1 MKIKNI
7 TWLKM
12 RNFILLS
19 FIFMAVGLSACADGQ
34 TPTPTKFITN
44 DSTLLFTF
52 VKDSL
57 YVDTYE
63 SGCGIEC
70 YRLEIKTEKR
80 SETLYKAYKFV
91 LDDDGTDRPEIHYIR
106 LSKYPMG
113 AHWEY
118 YIKFDDEE
126 IIPIIKIH

>member
-1 MKIKNI
+1 
-7 TWLKM
+7 M

-19 FIFMAVGLSACADGQ
+19 FIFIVVGLSACTEGQ
-34 TPTPTKFITN
+34 TPTPTKFMTN

-70 YRLEIKTEKR
+70 YRLEIEIETS
-80 SETLYKAYKFV
+80 SETLYKAYEFV
-91 LDDDGTDRPEIHYIR
+91 LDNDGTYRTEIHYIR
-106 LSKYPMG
+106 LSKDPMG
-113 AHWEY
+113 THWEY

-126 IIPIIKIH
+126 IIPITKIH

>member
-1 MKIKNI
+1 
-7 TWLKM
+7 M

-19 FIFMAVGLSACADGQ
+19 FIFIVVGLSACSKGQ

-70 YRLEIKTEKR
+70 YRIEIDTETR
-80 SETLYKAYKFV
+80 SETLYKAYEFV
-91 LDDDGTDRPEIHYIR
+91 LGDDEYFLLGDNRLHSSDSRMFGVFQKEDI
-106 LSKYPMG
+106 LSKHVYIWYPFSEMRVV
-113 AHWEY
+113 
-118 YIKFDDEE
+118 K
-126 IIPIIKIH
+126 

>member
-1 MKIKNI
+1 
-7 TWLKM
+7 M

-19 FIFMAVGLSACADGQ
+19 FIFMVVGLSACADGQ
-34 TPTPTKFITN
+34 TPTPKKFITN

-70 YRLEIKTEKR
+70 YRLEIETETR
-80 SETLYKAYKFV
+80 SETLYKAYEFV
-91 LDDDGTDRPEIHYIR
+91 LDNDGINRSEIHYIR
-106 LSKYPMG
+106 LSKNPIG
-113 AHWEY
+113 NHWEY

>member
-1 MKIKNI
+1 
-7 TWLKM
+7 M

-19 FIFMAVGLSACADGQ
+19 FIFMVVGLSACADGQ

-52 VKDSL
+52 VNDSL

-63 SGCGIEC
+63 SGCGIEQ
-70 YRLEIKTEKR
+70 YRLEKEF
-80 SETLYKAYKFV
+80 SDGNETIYKAYLSV
-91 LDDDGTDRPEIHYIR
+91 LDENTDEKIELHSVM
-106 LSKYPMG
+106 LSKAFG

-118 YIKFDDEE
+118 YIKFDNEE
-126 IIPIIKIH
+126 KIPAIKVN

>member
-1 MKIKNI
+1 
-7 TWLKM
+7 M

-19 FIFMAVGLSACADGQ
+19 FIFIVVGLSACTEGQ

-70 YRLEIKTEKR
+70 YRLEIETETR
-80 SETLYKAYKFV
+80 SEALYKAYEFV
-91 LDDDGTDRPEIHYIR
+91 LGDDGTYRSEIHFIR
-106 LSKYPMG
+106 LSKNLMG
-113 AHWEY
+113 AHWEH

-126 IIPIIKIH
+126 IIPIIKIN

>member
-1 MKIKNI
+1 MV
-7 TWLKM
+7 
-12 RNFILLS
+12 
-19 FIFMAVGLSACADGQ
+19 VGLSACADGQ
-34 TPTPTKFITN
+34 TPTQTKFITN

-63 SGCGIEC
+63 SGCGIEE
-70 YRLEIKTEKR
+70 YRLEIETETL
-80 SETLYKAYKFV
+80 SETLYKAYKFA

-106 LSKYPMG
+106 LSKYPIG

-126 IIPIIKIH
+126 KIPVIKVN

>member
-1 MKIKNI
+1 
-7 TWLKM
+7 M

-19 FIFMAVGLSACADGQ
+19 FIFMVVGLSACADGQ

-63 SGCGIEC
+63 SGCGIEQ
-70 YRLEIKTEKR
+70 YRLEKEF
-80 SETLYKAYKFV
+80 SDGNETIYKAYLSV
-91 LDDDGTDRPEIHYIR
+91 LGENTDEKIEIHYIR

-126 IIPIIKIH
+126 KIPVIKVN

>member
-1 MKIKNI
+1 
-7 TWLKM
+7 M

-19 FIFMAVGLSACADGQ
+19 FIFMVVGLSACADGQ

-63 SGCGIEC
+63 SGCGIEQ
-70 YRLEIKTEKR
+70 YRLETEF
-80 SETLYKAYKFV
+80 SDGNETIYKAYLSV
-91 LDDDGTDRPEIHYIR
+91 LGENTDEKIEIHYIM
-106 LSKYPMG
+106 LSKDPMG
-113 AHWEY
+113 AHWDY
-118 YIKFDDEE
+118 IIKFDDEE
-126 IIPIIKIH
+126 KIPVIKVN

>member
-1 MKIKNI
+1 
-7 TWLKM
+7 M
-12 RNFILLS
+12 RKFILLS
-19 FIFMAVGLSACADGQ
+19 FIFMAVGLSACSDEQ

-63 SGCGIEC
+63 SGCGIEE
-70 YRLEIKTEKR
+70 YRLEIETETR
-80 SETLYKAYKFV
+80 SETLYKAYEFV

-106 LSKYPMG
+106 LSKDPMG
-113 AHWEY
+113 AHWDY
-118 YIKFDDEE
+118 TIKFDDEK

>member
-1 MKIKNI
+1 
-7 TWLKM
+7 M
-12 RNFILLS
+12 RKFILLS
-19 FIFMAVGLSACADGQ
+19 FIFIVAGLSACTSGQ
-34 TPTPTKFITN
+34 TPIPTKFVTN

-70 YRLEIKTEKR
+70 YRLEIETETR
-80 SETLYKAYKFV
+80 SETLYKAYEFV
-91 LDDDGTDRPEIHYIR
+91 LGDDGKDKTEIHYIR
-106 LSKYPMG
+106 LSKDPMG
-113 AHWEY
+113 THWDY
-118 YIKFDDEE
+118 IIKFDNEE

>member
-1 MKIKNI
+1 
-7 TWLKM
+7 M

-19 FIFMAVGLSACADGQ
+19 FIFMVVGLSACADGQ

-63 SGCGIEC
+63 SGCGIEQ
-70 YRLEIKTEKR
+70 YRLEKEFSDGNKTI
-80 SETLYKAYKFV
+80 YKAYLSV
-91 LDDDGTDRPEIHYIR
+91 LGENTDEKIELHGVM
-106 LSKYPMG
+106 LSKAFG
-113 AHWEY
+113 THWEY
-118 YIKFDDEE
+118 YIKFDDESV
-126 IIPIIKIH
+126 IPIKKISP

>member
-1 MKIKNI
+1 
-7 TWLKM
+7 M

-19 FIFMAVGLSACADGQ
+19 FIFMVVGLSACADGQ

-63 SGCGIEC
+63 SGCGIEQ
-70 YRLEIKTEKR
+70 YRLEKEFSDGNKTI
-80 SETLYKAYKFV
+80 YKAYLSV
-91 LDDDGTDRPEIHYIR
+91 LGENTDEKIELHRVM
-106 LSKYPMG
+106 LSKAFG

-126 IIPIIKIH
+126 KIPVIKVN

>member
-1 MKIKNI
+1 
-7 TWLKM
+7 M
-12 RNFILLS
+12 RNFILIS
-19 FIFMAVGLSACADGQ
+19 FIFMVVGLSACADGQ
-34 TPTPTKFITN
+34 TPTPKKFITN

-52 VKDSL
+52 VNDSL

-63 SGCGIEC
+63 SGCGIEQ
-70 YRLEIKTEKR
+70 YRLEKKF
-80 SETLYKAYKFV
+80 SDGNETIYKAYKFA

-106 LSKYPMG
+106 LSKHPMG

-126 IIPIIKIH
+126 IPIIKIH

>member
-1 MKIKNI
+1 
-7 TWLKM
+7 M

-19 FIFMAVGLSACADGQ
+19 FIFIVVGLSACTKGQ

-63 SGCGIEC
+63 SGCGIEE
-70 YRLEIKTEKR
+70 YRLEVETETS
-80 SETLYKAYKFV
+80 SETLYKAYEFV
-91 LDDDGTDRPEIHYIR
+91 LGDDGTDRPEIHFIK
-106 LSKYPMG
+106 LSKSPIG
-113 AHWEY
+113 NHWEY
-118 YIKFDDEE
+118 FIKFDDEE
-126 IIPIIKIH
+126 TIPIIKIR

>member
-1 MKIKNI
+1 MV
-7 TWLKM
+7 
-12 RNFILLS
+12 
-19 FIFMAVGLSACADGQ
+19 VGLSACADGQ

-63 SGCGIEC
+63 SGCGIEE
-70 YRLEIKTEKR
+70 YKLEIETETR

-91 LDDDGTDRPEIHYIR
+91 LDDDGTDRLEIHYIR
-106 LSKYPMG
+106 LSKYPIG

>member
-1 MKIKNI
+1 
-7 TWLKM
+7 M
-12 RNFILLS
+12 RNFILIS
-19 FIFMAVGLSACADGQ
+19 FIFMVVGLSACADGQ

-63 SGCGIEC
+63 SGCSIEQ
-70 YRLEIKTEKR
+70 YRLEKEFSDGNKTI
-80 SETLYKAYKFV
+80 YKAYKFV
-91 LDDDGTDRPEIHYIR
+91 LDENTDEKIELHGVM
-106 LSKYPMG
+106 LSKAFG

-126 IIPIIKIH
+126 KIPVIKVN

>member
-1 MKIKNI
+1 
-7 TWLKM
+7 M

-19 FIFMAVGLSACADGQ
+19 FIFMVVGLSACADGQ
-34 TPTPTKFITN
+34 TPTPTKFVTN

-63 SGCGIEC
+63 SGCGIEE
-70 YRLEIKTEKR
+70 YRLEIETETR
-80 SETLYKAYKFV
+80 SETLYKAYEFV
-91 LDDDGTDRPEIHYIR
+91 LGDDGTDRPEIHYIR
-106 LSKYPMG
+106 LSKDPMG
-113 AHWEY
+113 AHWDY
-118 YIKFDDEE
+118 TIKFDDEK

>member
-1 MKIKNI
+1 MKKLLII
-7 TWLKM
+7 
-12 RNFILLS
+12 FSILLVS
-19 FIFMAVGLSACADGQ
+19 VCSCTDKQKQLS
-34 TPTPTKFITN
+34 KYVSE
-44 DSTLLFTF
+44 DSTLVFTF

-63 SGCGIEC
+63 SGCGIEE
-70 YRLEIKTEKR
+70 YRLEIETETL
-80 SETLYKAYKFV
+80 SETLYKAYKFA

-106 LSKYPMG
+106 LSKYPIG

>member
-1 MKIKNI
+1 
-7 TWLKM
+7 M

-19 FIFMAVGLSACADGQ
+19 FIFMVVGLSTCADGQ

-44 DSTLLFTF
+44 DSTLFFSF

-63 SGCGIEC
+63 SGCGIEE
-70 YRLEIKTEKR
+70 YRLEIETETR
-80 SETLYKAYKFV
+80 SEVLYKAYKFV
-91 LDDDGTDRPEIHYIR
+91 LDDDGTDRPEIHYIM

>member
-1 MKIKNI
+1 
-7 TWLKM
+7 M
-12 RNFILLS
+12 RNFILIS
-19 FIFMAVGLSACADGQ
+19 FIFMVVGLSACADGQ

-63 SGCGIEC
+63 SGCGIEQ
-70 YRLEIKTEKR
+70 YRLEKEFSDGNKTI
-80 SETLYKAYKFV
+80 YKAYKFV
-91 LDDDGTDRPEIHYIR
+91 LDENTDEKIELHRVM
-106 LSKYPMG
+106 LSKAFG

-126 IIPIIKIH
+126 KIPVIKVN

>member
-1 MKIKNI
+1 
-7 TWLKM
+7 M
-12 RNFILLS
+12 RNFILFS
-19 FIFMAVGLSACADGQ
+19 FIFIVIGLPACTERQA
-34 TPTPTKFITN
+34 PTPTKFVTN

-106 LSKYPMG
+106 LPKYPMG
-113 AHWEY
+113 AHWDY
-118 YIKFDDEE
+118 IIKFDDEE

>member
-1 MKIKNI
+1 MV
-7 TWLKM
+7 
-12 RNFILLS
+12 
-19 FIFMAVGLSACADGQ
+19 VGLSACADGQ
-34 TPTPTKFITN
+34 TPTPKKFITN

-70 YRLEIKTEKR
+70 YRLEIETETR
-80 SETLYKAYKFV
+80 SETLYKAYEFV
-91 LDDDGTDRPEIHYIR
+91 LDNDGINRSEIHYIR
-106 LSKYPMG
+106 LSKNPIG
-113 AHWEY
+113 NHWEY

>member
-1 MKIKNI
+1 
-7 TWLKM
+7 M
-12 RNFILLS
+12 RNFVLLS
-19 FIFMAVGLSACADGQ
+19 FIFMVVGLSACADGQ
-34 TPTPTKFITN
+34 TPTPKKFITN
-44 DSTLLFTF
+44 DSTLIFTF

-63 SGCGIEC
+63 SGCGIEE
-70 YRLEIKTEKR
+70 YRLEIETETL

-91 LDDDGTDRPEIHYIR
+91 LDDDGTDRLEIHYIR

-113 AHWEY
+113 AHWDY
-118 YIKFDDEE
+118 IIKFDDEE

>member
-1 MKIKNI
+1 
-7 TWLKM
+7 M

-19 FIFMAVGLSACADGQ
+19 FIFMVVGLSACADGQ

-63 SGCGIEC
+63 SGCGIEQ
-70 YRLEIKTEKR
+70 YRLEKEF
-80 SETLYKAYKFV
+80 SDGNETTIYKAYEFV
-91 LDDDGTDRPEIHYIR
+91 LDDDGTHRQETHFIR
-106 LSKYPMG
+106 LSKDPMG
-113 AHWEY
+113 AHWD
-118 YIKFDDEE
+118 YIIEFDDEE
-126 IIPIIKIH
+126 KIPVIKVN

>member
-1 MKIKNI
+1 
-7 TWLKM
+7 M

-19 FIFMAVGLSACADGQ
+19 FIFMVVGLSACADGQ

-80 SETLYKAYKFV
+80 SETLYKAYLSV
-91 LDDDGTDRPEIHYIR
+91 LGENTDEKIEIHYIM
-106 LSKYPMG
+106 LSKDPMG

-126 IIPIIKIH
+126 KIPVIKVN

>member
-1 MKIKNI
+1 
-7 TWLKM
+7 M

-19 FIFMAVGLSACADGQ
+19 FIFMVVGLSACADGQ
-34 TPTPTKFITN
+34 TLTPTKFITN

-63 SGCGIEC
+63 SGCGIEK
-70 YRLEIKTEKR
+70 YRLEIETETL
-80 SETLYKAYKFV
+80 SETLYKAYKFA
-91 LDDDGTDRPEIHYIR
+91 LDDDGTDRPEIHYIM
-106 LSKYPMG
+106 LSKDPMG
-113 AHWEY
+113 AHWEH

>member
-1 MKIKNI
+1 MKN
-7 TWLKM
+7 LFLVF
-12 RNFILLS
+12 FIYIL
-19 FIFMAVGLSACADGQ
+19 AGLSACSKGQ

-70 YRLEIKTEKR
+70 YRLEIENETR
-80 SETLYKAYKFV
+80 SETLYKAYEFV
-91 LDDDGTDRPEIHYIR
+91 LNDDGTNRPEIHFIR
-106 LSKYPMG
+106 LSKDPMG
-113 AHWEY
+113 AHWDY
-118 YIKFDDEE
+118 IIKFDDEE
-126 IIPIIKIH
+126 IIPIIKVN